1 VVRIDQVFGRD
12 AFEQLLLHFQR
23 RFARGEARAVAEA
36 KDVRVH
42 RHGRFSKRRVEH
54 HIGGFA
60 ADAGQGFEGFARAGH
75 LPAVLFH
82 QNPAGFHQVL
92 GFAAVQANG
101 LDVALQT
108 CQAQVQDLLRRTRHR
123 EEFARGLVHAHIRG
137 LGRQQHGGQQLEH
150 AGVFQLGHGHGVG
163 GLQGGQE
170 GFDLCGFH
178 GVSRCWQNDGQVNT
192 GRYTMP
198 LQFAD
203 RLNNVETS
211 AIRELFKLLG
221 KPGII
226 SFAGGFPDSAMFDVD
241 GIREA
246 SNAALSQDP
255 GAALQYGAT
264 EGFGPL
270 REQLAHFMGQKGAKD
285 VAADQLI
292 VTTGSQQGLDLI
304 GKTMISPGDKVI
316 VEGPTFLATIQ
327 CFRLYGADL
336 ISAPV
341 DGHGVK
347 TDELEK
353 LIAEH
358 KPKFVYLIPTFGN
371 PSGALLSAERRK
383 QVLEMA
389 VKHQT
394 LIVEDDPY
402 GDLYFG
408 EAPPPSLL
416 AMSASVPGSREL
428 LVHCGSLS
436 KVLSPGLRVG
446 WMIAPAELLGK
457 ATMCKQFS
465 DAHTSTFA
473 QATAAQYLK
482 AGRMPATL
490 DKVRAV
496 YAQRAQ
502 TMGDA
507 LRKELGDAV
516 EFVQPQGGLFVWARL
531 TGAGGQVNDGN
542 VYAKRAI
549 EQGVAFV
556 PGTPFFCA
564 NPDHATFRLS
574 FATVG
579 EDKILEGVSRLAKAL

>member
-1 VVRIDQVFGRD
+1 
-12 AFEQLLLHFQR
+12 
-23 RFARGEARAVAEA
+23 
-36 KDVRVH
+36 
-42 RHGRFSKRRVEH
+42 
-54 HIGGFA
+54 
-60 ADAGQGFEGFARAGH
+60 
-75 LPAVLFH
+75 
-82 QNPAGFHQVL
+82 
-92 GFAAVQANG
+92 
-101 LDVALQT
+101 
-108 CQAQVQDLLRRTRHR
+108 
-123 EEFARGLVHAHIRG
+123 
-137 LGRQQHGGQQLEH
+137 
-150 AGVFQLGHGHGVG
+150 
-163 GLQGGQE
+163 
-170 GFDLCGFH
+170 
-178 GVSRCWQNDGQVNT
+178 
-192 GRYTMP
+192 MP

-246 SNAALSQDP
+246 SNAALTQDP

-270 REQLAHFMGQKGAKD
+270 REQLAHFMGQKGAQD
-285 VAADQLI
+285 VTADQLI

-327 CFRLYGADL
+327 CFRLYGAEL

-371 PSGALLSAERRK
+371 PSGALLSAERRQ

-416 AMSASVPGSREL
+416 ALSDQVPGSREW
-428 LVHCGSLS
+428 LVYCGSLS

-446 WMIAPAELLGK
+446 WMIAPPELLAR

-473 QATAAQYLK
+473 QATAAHYLK

-490 DKVRAV
+490 AHVRSV
-496 YAQRAQ
+496 YAERA
-502 TMGDA
+502 TAMGDA
-507 LRKELGDAV
+507 LTRELGDALT
-516 EFVQPQGGLFVWARL
+516 FTQPQGGLFFWANL
-531 TGAGGQVNDGN
+531 TGAGGKLKDGAEL
-542 VYAKRAI
+542 AKRAI

-556 PGTPFFCA
+556 PGAPFFA
-564 NPDHATFRLS
+564 NDPDPSAIRLS
-574 FATVG
+574 FATADVA
-579 EDKILEGVSRLAKAL
+579 KIKEGIARLGIAALS

>member
-1 VVRIDQVFGRD
+1 
-12 AFEQLLLHFQR
+12 
-23 RFARGEARAVAEA
+23 
-36 KDVRVH
+36 
-42 RHGRFSKRRVEH
+42 
-54 HIGGFA
+54 
-60 ADAGQGFEGFARAGH
+60 
-75 LPAVLFH
+75 
-82 QNPAGFHQVL
+82 
-92 GFAAVQANG
+92 
-101 LDVALQT
+101 
-108 CQAQVQDLLRRTRHR
+108 
-123 EEFARGLVHAHIRG
+123 
-137 LGRQQHGGQQLEH
+137 
-150 AGVFQLGHGHGVG
+150 
-163 GLQGGQE
+163 
-170 GFDLCGFH
+170 
-178 GVSRCWQNDGQVNT
+178 
-192 GRYTMP
+192 MP

-226 SFAGGFPDSAMFDVD
+226 SFAGGFPDSAMFDVQ
-241 GIREA
+241 GIRDA
-246 SNAALSQDP
+246 SNAALDEEP

-264 EGFGPL
+264 EGYNPL
-270 REQLAHFMGQKGAKD
+270 REQLAAFMTSKGAKD
-285 VAADQLI
+285 VVADNLI
-292 VTTGSQQGLDLI
+292 VTTGSQQALDLL
-304 GKTMISPGDKVI
+304 GKTLISPGDKVI

-327 CFRLYGADL
+327 CFRLYGAEL
-336 ISAPV
+336 ISAPI
-341 DGHGVK
+341 DGNGVK

-371 PSGALLSAERRK
+371 PSGVMLSLERRK

-416 AMSASVPGSREL
+416 NLSATVPGSREL

-490 DKVRAV
+490 ANVRKV
-496 YAQRAQ
+496 YAERAQ
-502 TMGDA
+502 AMGDA
-507 LRKELGDAV
+507 LRKELGDAI

-531 TGAGGQVNDGN
+531 TGAGGKVADGN
-542 VYAKRAI
+542 VLAKRAI
-549 EQGVAFV
+549 EKGVAFV
-556 PGTPFFCA
+556 PGTPFYCA
-564 NPDHATFRLS
+564 NPDSATLRLS
-574 FATVG
+574 FATADV
-579 EDKILEGVSRLAKAL
+579 DKIREGVARLGQAL